1 MEAWK
6 ARVYATYVE
15 TAPHE
20 TPEHRHDH
28 LARDRA
34 EYVRRFRRFLPRD
47 TSAPILDVGC
57 GTGTFLDALRSLGYS
72 RAEGVDVSATQ
83 IDVAR
88 GRGLP
93 RVTHGSA
100 LDYLQHRPQQYAMIT
115 ALSVLEHQ
123 TRPELFDLLDAIRD
137 ALLPGGCLVAVVPN
151 AKGLFGAHLRF
162 ADITHELSFSPLS
175 VAQVCAVTGFEPPE
189 LAEHGGPIVHGA
201 PSAVRW
207 AVWQLVRLGLW
218 VARIAESGDWR
229 SPFFTQDLL
238 FVARKRVESGQ
249 SANTRLP
256 SAP

>member
-6 ARVYATYVE
+6 TRVYATYVE

-72 RAEGVDVSATQ
+72 HAEGVDVSATQ

-88 GRGLP
+88 GRGLT

-100 LDYLQHRPQQYAMIT
+100 LDYLRYRPQQYAMIA

-137 ALLPGGCLVAVVPN
+137 ALEPGGRLVAVVPN
-151 AKGLFGAHLRF
+151 AKALFGAHLRF

-175 VAQVCAVTGFEPPE
+175 VAQICAVTGFEPPE
-189 LAEHGGPIVHGA
+189 ICEHGPVVHGA
-201 PSAVRW
+201 ASAIRW
-207 AVWQLVRLGLW
+207 TVWQGVRLGLW
-218 VARIAESGDWR
+218 IARIAEGGDWR
-229 SPFFTQDLL
+229 SPIFTQDLL
-238 FVARKRVESGQ
+238 FVARKRAERDASADDLMQ
-249 SANTRLP
+249 SAP
-256 SAP
+256 